1 MEIDTL
7 SVTRSRN
14 ILDTDL
20 SDDSSDRLKCEA
32 LAIRWITP
40 AFFPW
45 KLYGEIFKD
54 FITMPEG
61 NLEWTKRKS
70 SIFA

>member
-20 SDDSSDRLKCEA
+20 SDDSSDRLKGGA

-40 AFFPW
+40 AFFS
-45 KLYGEIFKD
+45 LEI
-54 FITMPEG
+54 ICR
-61 NLEWTKRKS
+61 N
-70 SIFA
+70 I